1 MWEEVD
7 SDLSQA
13 FLQGQDKCLTLN
25 MAHAQVAQR
34 LVSNTSL
41 RTPVSGL
48 QSHFNQDLLL
58 VVMFLISMLIK
69 EVATVSALMSSS
81 FV

>member
-7 SDLSQA
+7 SDLSQAYA

-34 LVSNTSL
+34 LVGNTSPNL
-41 RTPVSGL
+41 RTPVTF
-48 QSHFNQDLLL
+48 QSRL
-58 VVMFLISMLIK
+58 VISCNVVDK
-69 EVATVSALMSSS
+69 HAY
-81 FV
+81 